1 MKFFNILVISALT
14 FFCVSTLNAEIY
26 TWTDEKGVKHYSDTP
41 PENEEN
47 YEVHTE
53 SKTYK
58 YDEEADKK
66 RTEADQ
72 KQIQTLIKE
81 DDENDEKQQQEKKLK
96 AEEAEK
102 NRPPTQEEKIAAEK
116 DKLEEKISFLE
127 GQPLDY
133 FGNELNKHRYI
144 EHYRSR
150 LKLLLQDPNKYF
162 NKPDTWQGNIKIA
175 D

>member
-1 MKFFNILVISALT
+1 MKFFNILIISTLT
-14 FFCVSTLNAEIY
+14 LFYASTLNAEIY

-41 PENEEN
+41 PENAEN

-53 SKTYK
+53 SKTFK

-72 KQIQTLIKE
+72 KQIQSFIQE
-81 DDENDEKQQQEKKLK
+81 DENDEKQQQEKRLK

-102 NRPPTQEEKIAAEK
+102 NRPPTKEEKIAAEK

-127 GQPLDY
+127 EQPLEY

-150 LKLLLQDPNKYF
+150 LKMLQQNPKKYF
-162 NKPDTWQGNIKIA
+162 NKPDTWQGNIKIP

>member
-1 MKFFNILVISALT
+1 MKFFNILIISALI
-14 FFCVSTLNAEIY
+14 FFCVSTSNAEIY
-26 TWTDEKGVKHYSDTP
+26 TWTDENGVKHYSDTP

-53 SKTYK
+53 SKIFK

-72 KQIQTLIKE
+72 KQIQSLIEEE
-81 DDENDEKQQQEKKLK
+81 DEIDEKQQQEKKLK
-96 AEEAEK
+96 AEEAKK

-116 DKLEEKISFLE
+116 EKLEKKISFLE
-127 GQPLDY
+127 EQPLEY
-133 FGNELNKHRYI
+133 FGNELNRHRYI

-150 LKLLLQDPNKYF
+150 LKMLLQNPNKYF
-162 NKPDTWQGNIKIA
+162 NKPDIWQGNVVIP